1 MSRAA
6 LQPDRV
12 RVARHDYGVGW
23 LALLAEA
30 HGTASGDPY
39 RAGAALAR
47 LRRLFDSPVAAA
59 AFAEQYLGART
70 GG

>member
-1 MSRAA
+1 MW
-6 LQPDRV
+6 
-12 RVARHDYGVGW
+12 DYEEFSQW
-23 LALLAEA
+23 LAEMY

-59 AFAEQYLGART
+59 EFAERYLGVRT
-70 GG
+70 TG